1 MIKLYRSLLV
11 LAVIILMIL
20 GLNIS
25 NQGINSLTMESRKPV
40 MGVQTQGNNISI
52 FTMGQT
58 HSYGKQE
65 IVRHIV
71 VSTERVQIFAQAA
84 SDYML
89 RIVRIFKVLL
99 FF

>member
-25 NQGINSLTMESRKPV
+25 NQGINSLTMESRKPL
-40 MGVQTQGNNISI
+40 MGIQTQGNNISV
-52 FTMGQT
+52 FTMGET

-65 IVRHIV
+65 IVRHII
-71 VSTERVQIFAQAA
+71 VSTKRVQIYAQAA
-84 SDYML
+84 NNYML
-89 RIVRIFKVLL
+89 RIVRIAKVLL
-99 FF
+99 FT